1 MVEKALMYK
10 AAMYS
15 LKSMLFYQLALLSNN
30 LLLMSYLSRIY
41 LESCFSWLWGGMQ
54 KTLRKRIKQA
64 KEKHWEM
71 KTKNNEEYKETHLT
85 PMNILGFYL
94 LYIKNCIWL
103 RNIVWNKVVY
113 TIAFYLQ
120 FFMSCRI
127 FGTRQWYTKVQYM

>member
-1 MVEKALMYK
+1 
-10 AAMYS
+10 
-15 LKSMLFYQLALLSNN
+15 MLFLVMGRDA
-30 LLLMSYLSRIY
+30 
-41 LESCFSWLWGGMQ
+41 ESTKKKNKTSKR
-54 KTLRKRIKQA
+54 KTLRN
-64 KEKHWEM
+64 ED
-71 KTKNNEEYKETHLT
+71 KNNEEYKETHLT

-127 FGTRQWYTKVQYM
+127 FGTRQ